1 MPDQPAEVLPGVTR
15 EVGTSRVIYIGSAA
29 ALIAAG
35 IIQAHM
41 LPGLAGA
48 GAGAGRTSCSF
59 GSDGARRRRGGAYDP
74 ANGAGQKSIF
84 ARRRGGETVYE
95 VWLRIS
101 KGRVRA
107 IADEAAARAS
117 AWPFP
122 MVYGRIP
129 GAPALR
135 QQGAAGAPA

>member
-1 MPDQPAEVLPGVTR
+1 MPDRPAEVLPGVTR
-15 EVGTSRVIYIGSAA
+15 EVGTSRVIYTGRAA

-35 IIQAHM
+35 VIQAHM
-41 LPGLAGA
+41 LAGM
-48 GAGAGRTSCSF
+48 AGRASCSI
-59 GSDGARRRRGGAYDP
+59 GSDGARRRRVGAYDP

-107 IADEAAARAS
+107 IADDAAARAS

-122 MVYGRIP
+122 KVYGRIP

-135 QQGAAGAPA
+135 QQESAGAPA

>member
-1 MPDQPAEVLPGVTR
+1 MPDRPAEVLPGVTR
-15 EVGTSRVIYIGSAA
+15 EVGTSRVIYTGSAA

-41 LPGLAGA
+41 LPSLV
-48 GAGAGRTSCSF
+48 GAGRTSCSF
-59 GSDGARRRRGGAYDP
+59 GNDGARRRRGGAYDP

-84 ARRRGGETVYE
+84 ARRRGDETVYE
-95 VWLRIS
+95 IWLRIS

-129 GAPALR
+129 GAPAPR
-135 QQGAAGAPA
+135 QQGLAGAPA